1 MQNAKAASRFL
12 FVTKV
17 ANNQLSWNQVR
28 FKNGEIY
35 EISSK
40 SIRGKRV
47 SLFLWNESTEY
58 LWFVKDERRKIM
70 VWLETASSVDIFAF
84 ANSVVEKTGSGKK
97 PCPPDWGTL
106 LNRDL
111 ISKEIENLDLLH
123 LREFTAMIY
132 AGRSEVQAA

>member
-1 MQNAKAASRFL
+1 MNPPKKPSNPYSAVHASDLGEGRYHTEVLVCEGDVQNAKAASRFL

-58 LWFVKDERRKIM
+58 L
-70 VWLETASSVDIFAF
+70 
-84 ANSVVEKTGSGKK
+84 
-97 PCPPDWGTL
+97 
-106 LNRDL
+106 
-111 ISKEIENLDLLH
+111 
-123 LREFTAMIY
+123 
-132 AGRSEVQAA
+132 